1 MTQNQKPIG
10 KKEKKTKCIMC
21 GNKLKPD
28 KNCQN
33 FESGEWD
40 GHTFY
45 PCDKCMPFYKG
56 NLRIS
61 IG

>member
-1 MTQNQKPIG
+1 
-10 KKEKKTKCIMC
+10 MC